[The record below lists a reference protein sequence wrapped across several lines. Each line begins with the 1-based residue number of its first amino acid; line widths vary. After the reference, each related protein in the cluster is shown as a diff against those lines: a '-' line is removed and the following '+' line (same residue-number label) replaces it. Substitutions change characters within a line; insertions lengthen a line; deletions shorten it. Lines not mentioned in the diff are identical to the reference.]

1 MSQIIKFF
9 EDYESSKKIEGKL
22 LYNHSLAQSSWLGV
36 GGPAEVFYLCESFR
50 QLSEILKKFP
60 KKFNRT
66 VIGQGSNILIRDGGI
81 KGLVIKLGK
90 NFQNIK
96 RSKEGIIVGGATLD
110 RVVAKY
116 CEKESISGLEFLSG
130 IPGNIGG
137 AFAMNAGCYN
147 KDLDQVFYAAEGL
160 DYNGNKVKFEKSDI
174 TLDYRHN
181 PMSSSTIFTQVS
193 LLAAKGNQEDIKNR
207 IEKIFQDR
215 ISAQP
220 RGIKTGG
227 STFKNPD
234 ERFSLLKAW
243 ELIQKSNSHKIK
255 IDGVSFSKK
264 HSNFIENKQ
273 NVSANLIEDFCRLI
287 QKNVFEKTGVELL
300 MEIKILGER

>member
-9 EDYESSKKIEGKL
+9 EDYKSSKKIEGKL
-22 LYNHSLAQSSWLGV
+22 LYNHSLAKSSWLGV
-36 GGPAEVFYLCESFR
+36 GGAAEVFYLCESFS
-50 QLSEILKKFP
+50 QLSDILKKCP
-60 KKFNRT
+60 KKINRT

-90 NFQNIK
+90 NFQNIN
-96 RSKEGIIVGGATLD
+96 RSKEGIIAGGATLD
-110 RVVAKY
+110 RVIAKY

-147 KDLDQVFYAAEGL
+147 NDLDQVFYAAEGL
-160 DYNGNKVKFEKSDI
+160 DYNGNKIKLKKSDV

-193 LLAAKGNQEDIKNR
+193 LLASKGKQEDIKNK
-207 IEKIFQDR
+207 IEKIFKDR
-215 ISAQP
+215 ILAQP

-234 ERFSLLKAW
+234 EKTSSLKAW
-243 ELIQKSNSHKIK
+243 ELIQKSDCHKIK
-255 IDGVSFSKK
+255 LDGVSFSKK

-273 NVSANLIEDFCRLI
+273 NVSANLIEDFCRLV
-287 QKNVFEKTGVELL
+287 QKDVFEKTGVELL

>member
-9 EDYESSKKIEGKL
+9 EDYESSKKVEGKL
-22 LYNHSLAQSSWLGV
+22 LYNYSLAKSSWFGV
-36 GGPAEVFYLCESFR
+36 GGPAEVFYLCESFS
-50 QLSEILKKFP
+50 QLSDILKKCP

-81 KGLVIKLGK
+81 KGLVVKLGK

-96 RSKEGIIVGGATLD
+96 RFKKGIIAGGATLD
-110 RVVAKY
+110 RVIAKY

-147 KDLDQVFYAAEGL
+147 SDLDQVFYAAEGL
-160 DYNGNKVKFEKSDI
+160 DYNGNNVKLRKSDV

-181 PMSSSTIFTQVS
+181 PMSSSMIFTQVS
-193 LLAAKGNQEDIKNR
+193 LLASKGNQEGIKSK
-207 IEKIFQDR
+207 IEKIFKER
-215 ISAQP
+215 ITSQP

-227 STFKNPD
+227 STFRNPD
-234 ERFSLLKAW
+234 EKTSSLRAW
-243 ELIQKSNSHKIK
+243 ELIQKSNCHKIK
-255 IDGVSFSKK
+255 INGVSFSKK

-273 NVSANLIEDFCRLI
+273 SVSANLIEDFCRLV
-287 QKNVFEKTGVELL
+287 QKNVFDKTGIKLL

>member
-9 EDYESSKKIEGKL
+9 EDYKSSKKIEGKL
-22 LYNHSLAQSSWLGV
+22 LYNHSLAKSSWLGV
-36 GGPAEVFYLCESFR
+36 GGAAEVFYLCESFS
-50 QLSEILKKFP
+50 QLSDILKKCP

-90 NFQNIK
+90 NFQNIN
-96 RSKEGIIVGGATLD
+96 RSKEGIIAGGATLD
-110 RVVAKY
+110 RVIAKY

-147 KDLDQVFYAAEGL
+147 NDLNQVFYAAEGL
-160 DYNGNKVKFEKSDI
+160 DYNGNKIKLKKSDV

-193 LLAAKGNQEDIKNR
+193 LLASKGKKEDIKNK
-207 IEKIFQDR
+207 IEKIFKDR
-215 ISAQP
+215 ILAQP

-234 ERFSLLKAW
+234 EKTSPLKAW
-243 ELIQKSNSHKIK
+243 ELIQKSDCHKIK
-255 IDGVSFSKK
+255 LDGVSFSKK
-264 HSNFIENKQ
+264 HSNFIENNQ
-273 NVSANLIEDFCRLI
+273 NVSANLIEDFCKLI
-287 QKNVFEKTGVELL
+287 QKNVFEKTGVKLV

>member
-1 MSQIIKFF
+1 MSQIINFF
-9 EDYESSKKIEGKL
+9 EDYKSSKKIEGKL
-22 LYNHSLAQSSWLGV
+22 LYNHNLAKSSWLGV
-36 GGPAEVFYLCESFR
+36 GGAAEVFYLCENFN
-50 QLSEILKKFP
+50 QLSDILKKCP

-81 KGLVIKLGK
+81 KGLVVKLGK
-90 NFQNIK
+90 NFQNIN
-96 RSKEGIIVGGATLD
+96 RSKEGIIAGGATLD
-110 RVVAKY
+110 RIIAKY

-147 KDLDQVFYAAEGL
+147 NDLNQVFYAAEGL
-160 DYNGNKVKFEKSDI
+160 DYNGNKIKLKKSDV
-174 TLDYRHN
+174 TLNYRHN

-193 LLAAKGNQEDIKNR
+193 LLATIGNQEDIKKK
-207 IEKIFQDR
+207 IEKIFKDR

-234 ERFSLLKAW
+234 EKTSSLKAW
-243 ELIQKSNSHKIK
+243 ELIQKSDCHKIQL
-255 IDGVSFSKK
+255 DGVSFSKK

-273 NVSANLIEDFCRLI
+273 NVSANLIEDFCRLV